1 MASRWLHHFSLL
13 LFLFASSLFASGPT
27 GTVTGTIKDPSGAV
41 IPKAHVIVTNEE
53 TNAARSAQTN
63 DDGDYTV
70 ALLPIGRY
78 RVAVECAG
86 FRRSVL
92 RGVIVDVD
100 QTVRVDFALHVGA
113 ITEEVRVTDTP
124 PIVQTDTSTL
134 GQVVNERLV
143 EDLPLNQRNFL
154 SFALLVPGAQLP
166 TQGSENSTQGG
177 SFNVNG
183 ARDQSNNFML
193 DGVDNNDPY
202 LNQYVALPSIDAI
215 QEFKV
220 QSGDYSAEFGHA
232 SGAQINMVLRSGTNA
247 FHGGLFEFLRNRTMD
262 AKNYFDLPDCTASLV
277 ASDIACASIPRF
289 DRNQFGGTLG
299 GPLRKDKTFFF
310 FSDEQLRLRQAT
322 TREAT
327 IPSQTQ
333 WQAAEALAGIITTFM
348 PCPAATGPCVNGMAS
363 GMSVMNLYPAANVV
377 TNVGSDLTTS
387 NTFLSAPVID
397 ESLNLI
403 SVKVDEQANPN
414 DRISM
419 HYSLTDEN
427 RFDPFDP
434 VNSFTSLPG
443 YGSDTSVFGQNA
455 GVDWTRV
462 FRSSLVNEFRL
473 GFTRMGATFLQ
484 QNHGVNIESQLGFP
498 DALTNPIDLGAPNI
512 NLSANLTSQQCGNPN
527 GCSISFNGI
536 GAPIQYPENR
546 RDNTYQIS
554 DNLAWTVRQNQF
566 KIGADFR
573 RFQLGNYIDYEA
585 RGDWFFQGQTM
596 DGLLQQFYY
605 NGLIQNP
612 YPCNGTP
619 LNYSIPGIPN
629 PNIDVG
635 ACVLAQLLLGIPDNA
650 IDASG
655 TTNSDLLSHGVSAYV
670 QDDIH
675 VVPRFLLNVGLRYE
689 FNTPPVEAHNQFSV
703 PVLTPCPETSCIPFA
718 ATYTQ
723 AGTDGIPRATYY
735 PTRRD
740 IAPRIGIAWRP
751 MKSERW
757 VVRSAYG
764 IFYDEAIGQINVFP
778 RANPPLYDIAAFC
791 QTVGCQE
798 SGPPACPG
806 GLCYVQDIF
815 NQPGYTSQSEMI
827 DPHFRDGYMQQW
839 NLDLQYELMPNWMI
853 DLAYVGSKG
862 THLTTFID
870 RNQQNPVTGYPF
882 SQFSSIFYI
891 ESASASSY
899 HSMQFRTERRVTR
912 GLAFLGAYT
921 WSRSIDDL
929 SNIFGGSV
937 GSGQPQNSQN
947 LRGDNGPS
955 DFNATHRLSFSAVY
969 NLPFDR
975 FRAKNSTWSKALLA
989 NWQAGGIFSAQSGS
1003 PFTVVLAGAPSAAA
1017 AAFGNPERPNLVGN
1031 PNKPGQVDANPTCQ
1045 APTQIRTTQNWF
1057 NQCAFETPNQNQFT
1071 DALGNPISVYEY
1083 GTEGRNALIGPAFAD
1098 LDFSLSKSFPL
1109 HVDSQRVLLRAE
1121 VFNLL
1126 NHPSFDTPYHVL
1138 NMTPCVPSNGLSCA
1152 AENFGAILSVNSYGN
1167 KPPRQIQMSFKY
1179 NF

>member
-1 MASRWLHHFSLL
+1 MANRWLQIAFFLILL
-13 LFLFASSLFASGPT
+13 VASPLFASDPT
-27 GTVTGTIKDPSGAV
+27 GTITGTITDPSGAV
-41 IPKAHVIVTNEE
+41 VPKARVVVTNED
-53 TNAARSAQTN
+53 TNAARNAVSN

-70 ALLPIGRY
+70 ALLPPGRY
-78 RVAVECAG
+78 RVTAESAG
-86 FRRSVL
+86 FRRSVF
-92 RGVIVDVD
+92 RGVNVDVD
-100 QTVRVDFALHVGA
+100 QTVRLDFALRVGA
-113 ITEEVRVTDTP
+113 ITEEVRVTETP

-143 EDLPLNQRNFL
+143 QDLPLNERNFL
-154 SFALLVPGAQLP
+154 SFALLAPGSQLP

-177 SFNVNG
+177 SINVNG

-232 SGAQINMVLRSGTNA
+232 SGAQVNMVLRSGTNA

-262 AKNYFDLPDCTASLV
+262 AKNYYDLPDCTASLV
-277 ASDIACASIPRF
+277 ESGTACGPIPRF

-299 GPLRKDKTFFF
+299 GPLRKNKTFFF
-310 FSDEQLRLRQAT
+310 FSDEQLRLRQAN

-333 WQAAEALAGIITTFM
+333 WQAAGALAGIITTYI
-348 PCPAATGPCVNGMAS
+348 PCPAPTGPCVNGLAS
-363 GMSVMNLYPAANVV
+363 GQSVQNLYPAA
-377 TNVGSDLTTS
+377 NVGSDLTTS
-387 NTFLSAPVID
+387 NTYLSAPVID

-414 DRISM
+414 DRISF

-443 YGSDTSVFGQNA
+443 YGSDTYIFGQNA

-498 DALTNPIDLGAPNI
+498 DVLTNPIDLGAPNI

-554 DNLAWTVRQNQF
+554 DNLAWTAGQNQF

-573 RFQLGNYIDYEA
+573 RVQIGNYIDYEA
-585 RGDWFFQGQTM
+585 RGDWFFEAQTM
-596 DGLLQQFYY
+596 YGIVNSFGL
-605 NGLIQNP
+605 P
-612 YPCNGTP
+612 PCNGDSLYP
-619 LNYSIPGIPN
+619 GGPSI
-629 PNIDVG
+629 DAG
-635 ACVLAQLLLGIPDNA
+635 ACVLAQLLLGVPDYA
-650 IDASG
+650 IAPSG
-655 TTNSDLLSHGVSAYV
+655 TTNSDLLSHGISAYV

-689 FNTPPVEAHNQFSV
+689 FNSPPVEARNQFSV
-703 PVLTPCPETSCIPFA
+703 PVLTPCPETTCIPYPYPNYTVT

-723 AGTDGIPRATYY
+723 AGTGGIPRATYY
-735 PTRRD
+735 STRRD
-740 IAPRIGIAWRP
+740 IAPRIGFAWRP

-778 RANPPLYDIAAFC
+778 RANPPYYDVAYHP
-791 QTVGCQE
+791 QTGSCLDGLGY
-798 SGPPACPG
+798 SLCPI
-806 GLCYVQDIF
+806 QDILS
-815 NQPGYTSQSEMI
+815 QPGSTSQSEMI

-839 NLDLQYELMPNWMI
+839 NLDLQYELGPNWMI

-891 ESASASSY
+891 ESDSASSY
-899 HSMQFRTERRVTR
+899 HSLQFRTERRVTR

-937 GSGQPQNSQN
+937 GSGQPQDSQN
-947 LRGDNGPS
+947 LRGNNGPS
-955 DFNATHRLSFSAVY
+955 DFNATHRVSFSAVY

-975 FRAKNSTWSKALLA
+975 FMANGSAWSKALFG

-1017 AAFGNPERPNLVGN
+1017 AAFGNPQRPNLVGD
-1031 PNKPGQVDANPTCQ
+1031 PNKPGPVAANPTCV

-1071 DALGNPISVYEY
+1071 DALGNIISVYEF

-1098 LDFSLSKSFPL
+1098 LDFSLSKSFPFNAEGHRL
-1109 HVDSQRVLLRAE
+1109 MLRGE
-1121 VFNLL
+1121 FFNLL
-1126 NHPSFDTPYHVL
+1126 NHPSFDTPYHVFNL
-1138 NMTPCVPSNGLSCA
+1138 ITCGPSNTQSCP
-1152 AENFGAILSVNSYGN
+1152 AENYGAILSENSYGN
-1167 KPPRQIQMSFKY
+1167 KPPRQIQVSVKY
-1179 NF
+1179 VF